1 MMLSF
6 EFLQRFQGL
15 LQTGQAVGRVG
26 KSGGAGGGAG
36 KNAGRNEILP
46 SHPNVPGYRNKCM
59 HACVFLCVCRCVCMC
74 VYIHT
79 HAHAH
84 TGLSEAGSPRNSCLR
99 LACLLLVAP
108 ALFFSLSH
116 FFFLI
121 LSHSFSRSLA
131 HFRACSLS
139 LSLSLSLSSVSVCL
153 SLTCLN
159 MASSTRLNMASIT
172 LVAHVAVSSRMYIH
186 FDHICVCTCDMNMAH
201 AYI

>member
-6 EFLQRFQGL
+6 EFLQRFQSL
-15 LQTGQAVGRVG
+15 LQTGHAVGRVG

-46 SHPNVPGYRNKCM
+46 SDPNVPGYSNKCM
-59 HACVFLCVCRCVCMC
+59 HACVCVCVCRCVCVCMC

-108 ALFFSLSH
+108 ALFFSFSRS
-116 FFFLI
+116 LI
-121 LSHSFSRSLA
+121 LFLSFSRSLA

-159 MASSTRLNMASIT
+159 MASSTRLNMASST